1 MSGTLETQI
10 MRSRLRMARQQ
21 LTPLLSAL
29 QSARQRAESSR
40 NAATVNARGELEQA
54 VQKLREELRAFRS
67 TSTDRAPMLE
77 AARTAEAT
85 LLRISGLSSVA
96 PSPIELTAAEAEI
109 REIISGTSLASID
122 SAREKAG
129 HLVARSAR
137 AESLRA
143 EIASSMSAL
152 QRLLAASAKPAT
164 AVGGSEASTEHAKV
178 LNSEL
183 LAARTATVDAEA
195 GAVARADTDSLRLGG
210 FDAAEHARAIEAARK
225 CLAKNDLEA
234 GSAHT
239 DAARAIRI
247 ASDARAAEV
256 RQQIEMRDELAA
268 LLAATLEQR
277 NYDKCDAY
285 LQPGP
290 GGDERPL
297 VIYANNPSNTAH
309 VRLTLLLDGRMT
321 VEVDGVAEGE
331 EEICVDVLESFK
343 KAVTDSGDDFV
354 VHDAG
359 RAARFLERLRE
370 KHRQRQQ
377 ERERGR

>member
-21 LTPLLSAL
+21 LAPLLPAL
-29 QSARQRAESSR
+29 QAARQRAESSR
-40 NAATVNARGELEQA
+40 ESSASNSRGELEQA
-54 VQKLREELRAFRS
+54 IQKLREELRAFRS
-67 TSTDRAPMLE
+67 ASTDRASMLE
-77 AARTAEAT
+77 AVRTAEAT
-85 LLRISGLSSVA
+85 LLRISGLASVA
-96 PSPIELTAAEAEI
+96 PSSAELTAAEAEI
-109 REIISGTSLASID
+109 RGIINGTSLASID

-137 AESLRA
+137 AESLQA

-152 QRLLAASAKPAT
+152 RRLVAAGASPPA
-164 AVGGSEASTEHAKV
+164 VASRSGEPTEHAKA

-183 LAARTATVDAEA
+183 LAATTATVDAEA
-195 GAVARADTDSLRLGG
+195 GAVARADPDSLRLGA
-210 FDAAEHARAIEAARK
+210 FSAAEHARAIEAARK
-225 CLAKNDLEA
+225 CLSKNDLDGA
-234 GSAHT
+234 SAHA
-239 DAARAIRI
+239 DVARAVRM
-247 ASDARAAEV
+247 ASDTRAAEV

-268 LLAATLEQR
+268 VLAATLEQR

-343 KAVTDSGDDFV
+343 KAVTDSGDEFV

-359 RAARFLERLRE
+359 RAAHFLERLRE
-370 KHRQRQQ
+370 KSRQRQQ

>member
-21 LTPLLSAL
+21 LAPLLPAL
-29 QSARQRAESSR
+29 QAARQRAESSR
-40 NAATVNARGELEQA
+40 ESAASNSRGELEQA
-54 VQKLREELRAFRS
+54 IQKLREELRAFRS
-67 TSTDRAPMLE
+67 ASTDRASMLE
-77 AARTAEAT
+77 AVRTAEAT
-85 LLRISGLSSVA
+85 LLRISGLASVA
-96 PSPIELTAAEAEI
+96 PSSAELTAAEAEI
-109 REIISGTSLASID
+109 RGIIEGTSLASID
-122 SAREKAG
+122 SARETAG

-152 QRLLAASAKPAT
+152 QRLVAAGASPPAV
-164 AVGGSEASTEHAKV
+164 ASRSGGPTEHAKA

-183 LAARTATVDAEA
+183 LAATTATVDAEA
-195 GAVARADTDSLRLGG
+195 GAVARADPDSLRLGG
-210 FDAAEHARAIEAARK
+210 FNAAEHARAIEAARR
-225 CLAKNDLEA
+225 CLSKNELDGA
-234 GSAHT
+234 SAHA
-239 DAARAIRI
+239 DAARAVRM
-247 ASDARAAEV
+247 ASDTRAAEV

-268 LLAATLEQR
+268 VLAATLEHR

-343 KAVTDSGDDFV
+343 KAVTDSGDEFV

-359 RAARFLERLRE
+359 RAAHFLERLRE
-370 KHRQRQQ
+370 KSRQRQQ